1 MFELYSLAHF
11 AVNFETIEQKYH
23 ACDLL
28 FPNVH
33 NFYDV
38 YVCDCEYI
46 FVNYLVVSYS
56 KSLIM
61 WCGKVLQNL

>member
-28 FPNVH
+28 YPNVH

-46 FVNYLVVSYS
+46 FVNYLVVS
-56 KSLIM
+56 
-61 WCGKVLQNL
+61 